1 MRAIITVLGG
11 DKVGIIYNVT
21 KIVSEYNVN
30 ILDISQTIMSNQI
43 FTMLMLVDTDKMVG
57 EHKDFVETLEAF
69 GTEAGVSIRVQME
82 EVFNAM
88 HSI

>member
-30 ILDISQTIMSNQI
+30 ILDISQTIMNNQI

-57 EHKDFVETLEAF
+57 EHKDFVAALETF
-69 GTEAGVSIRVQME
+69 GEEAGVSIRVQME

>member
-21 KIVSEYNVN
+21 KIVSEYNIN
-30 ILDISQTIMSNQI
+30 ILDISQTVMGGDI
-43 FTMLMLVDTDKMVG
+43 FTMLMLVDATNMNCEFRELAVALDALAQ
-57 EHKDFVETLEAF
+57 DF
-69 GTEAGVSIRVQME
+69 GVQIRVQRE
-82 EVFNAM
+82 DVFNAM

>member
-21 KIVSEYNVN
+21 KIVSEFNVN

-57 EHKDFVETLEAF
+57 EHKDFVTKLEAF
-69 GTEAGVSIRVQME
+69 GEEAGVSIRVQME